1 MSMGDGQHLSEEEA
15 AAVRGL
21 TDLAEA
27 AELRPAPYELL
38 VTGGRRRLLRR
49 RRLSTAGAAAVLLAV
64 VVGGGTALGGIGR
77 DTAGAPA
84 AAALPAAVP
93 GSASVSPSGS
103 ATAATTATPTA
114 AGRDPFTPVRVAV
127 GKGTADGKEWQAWA
141 ALWPAGTK
149 EQALQQAERMWA
161 ERHAAIPQLPKPVE
175 ADVLRS
181 WRAGR
186 DLVNLYLTVDGRRQ
200 VDDSVHE
207 SAVPSAP
214 GPLSTGR
221 DAGLEGTLLGFK
233 GGEMHASP
241 VLLAA
246 VAPDVARVVVTW
258 DDGSTTEP
266 VPVGVG
272 DSPVRWFGVAK
283 KAGGNARSI
292 TLLGQDGGVLATD
305 RNWMR

>member
-1 MSMGDGQHLSEEEA
+1 MSMRDGQDLSEDEA

-21 TDLAEA
+21 TELAEA
-27 AELRPAPYELL
+27 ADLRPAPYELL
-38 VTGGRRRLLRR
+38 VTGGRRRLRR
-49 RRLSTAGAAAVLLAV
+49 RRLSTAGAALVLLAA

-77 DTAGAPA
+77 GTAGAPA
-84 AAALPAAVP
+84 VAAVLPAAAAT
-93 GSASVSPSGS
+93 GASAS
-103 ATAATTATPTA
+103 ATAAATATPTA
-114 AGRDPFTPVRVAV
+114 AGRDPFTPVRVVV
-127 GKGTADGKEWQAWA
+127 GKGAADGKEWKAWA

-149 EQALQQAERMWA
+149 EQALRQAELMWA
-161 ERHAAIPQLPKPVE
+161 ERHAAIPQLPEPVE

-200 VDDSVHE
+200 VDDSVHD
-207 SAVPSAP
+207 SAVPGAP
-214 GPLSTGR
+214 SPLSTGR

-246 VAPDVARVVVTW
+246 VALDVARVVVTW

-266 VPVGVG
+266 VPVAVG

-283 KAGGNARSI
+283 KAGGSAKSI
-292 TLLGQDGGVLATD
+292 TLLGQDGSVLATD
-305 RNWMR
+305 KDWMN